1 MYVNNH
7 GGLGFV
13 SFHERVT
20 RGRCQVV
27 KAKRWMILILMAV
40 LALLD
45 SSRMALN
52 IIARGM

>member
-7 GGLGFV
+7 GGLGI
-13 SFHERVT
+13 HEGVT

-27 KAKRWMILILMAV
+27 TAKRWMILILMAV